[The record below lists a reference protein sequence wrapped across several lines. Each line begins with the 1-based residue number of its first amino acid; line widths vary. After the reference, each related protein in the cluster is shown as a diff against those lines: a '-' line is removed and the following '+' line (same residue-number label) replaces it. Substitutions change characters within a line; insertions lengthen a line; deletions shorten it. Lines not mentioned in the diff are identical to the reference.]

1 LAARVV
7 VKFIIQISRGILRDQ
22 RMRRSTMFYVM
33 LIALVMLFAGS
44 ALIDHWLRENVW
56 LFLLWWG
63 LCAWLTLLAVL
74 LALFDLLLVRTAA
87 RRERRRL
94 ANQLLREEP
103 SDIDDADSP

>member
-1 LAARVV
+1 V
-7 VKFIIQISRGILRDQ
+7 VKFIIQISRGIIRDQ

-33 LIALVMLFAGS
+33 LIALVMLFVGS
-44 ALIDHWLRENVW
+44 VLIDYWLRENVW

-94 ANQLLREEP
+94 ASQLLRKQP